1 MVTTRTAKEADAP
14 GLLVLFQQLGY
25 PIDLDNLQS
34 LLREQNPYRYAL
46 IARKRTF
53 IRGDCSEP
61 D

>member
-46 IARKRTF
+46 IAQVKGRLS
-53 IRGDCSEP
+53 G
-61 D
+61 